1 MGGAIAGGKAYPTPG
16 IPGAGLGLQNQLIQ
30 AAPALQ
36 PNLNPIP
43 SFSATQPLKPLTPS
57 MGKSLMPGQPAFPT
71 GQTPVN
77 PWGVGRGGSGT
88 IALSKRPGTLPGT
101 KNLGV

>member
-1 MGGAIAGGKAYPTPG
+1 MGGAIAGGKAWPTPG
-16 IPGAGLGLQNQLIQ
+16 VSGTGLGIQNQAMQ
-30 AAPALQ
+30 AMPALQ
-36 PNLNPIP
+36 PNFRQAS
-43 SFSATQPLKPLTPS
+43 SFAATQPLKAIQPS
-57 MGKSLMPGQPAFPT
+57 MGKNLMPGQPAFPT

-88 IALSKRPGTLPGT
+88 IAVSKRPGTLPGT